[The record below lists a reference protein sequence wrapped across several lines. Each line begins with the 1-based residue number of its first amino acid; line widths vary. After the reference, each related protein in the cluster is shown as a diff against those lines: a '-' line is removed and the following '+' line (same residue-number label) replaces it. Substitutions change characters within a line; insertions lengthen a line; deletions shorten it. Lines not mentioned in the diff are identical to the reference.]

1 MNVSDPTGQV
11 AGMVMF
17 PDDFEATRKVFE
29 QTNQVVMT
37 LEGRFNEGQ
46 FDPMGRSVA
55 AMDSVIAD
63 AGSSGLK
70 VLIEDAAALQSV
82 ANILENAR
90 QAVRVVGKGPVQLC
104 LIHPELPGEVEIDA
118 GDDFPVNPQIKGA
131 LKSLS
136 GVVDV
141 QEV

>member
-1 MNVSDPTGQV
+1 MTDCYVMVSSSFSDSTACDV
-11 AGMVMF
+11 CS
-17 PDDFEATRKVFE
+17 R
-29 QTNQVVMT
+29 TNQVVMT

-63 AGSSGLK
+63 AGSSGLQ
-70 VLIEDAAALQSV
+70 VLIEDAAALPGV
-82 ANILENAR
+82 ANILQNAR
-90 QAVRVVGKGPVQLC
+90 PAVRVVGKGPVQLC